1 MLTKLEKFAVSLRW
15 HDSGGKGSTARIA
28 DELRLPRK
36 DVLDYVVQE
45 LDGRKVRWIT
55 NGPEETSNG

>member
-1 MLTKLEKFAVSLRW
+1 VGTPVTVQQKLMR
-15 HDSGGKGSTARIA
+15 HA
-28 DELRLPRK
+28 DIRTTINIRK